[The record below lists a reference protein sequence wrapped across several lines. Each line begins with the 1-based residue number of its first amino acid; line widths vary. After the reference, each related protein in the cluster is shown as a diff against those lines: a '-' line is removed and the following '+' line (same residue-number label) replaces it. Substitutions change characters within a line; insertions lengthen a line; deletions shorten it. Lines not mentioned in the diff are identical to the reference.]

1 MSTQDVRRAFVVAA
15 KEQVE
20 ELNPDLKIAW
30 PNKKFNPPNNEPWV
44 GFHWV
49 PVDKKAV
56 TLGEGG
62 EDELVGFIQLDI
74 NVPEDSGEEL
84 TELFLASME
93 AWFVAGRPVV
103 YDSQA
108 ATVTSTSRS
117 GGRTVDPYFRT
128 SLTINFY
135 ARIIRPGLSP
145 ESDEDFSDEF
155 NSALDDW

>member
-1 MSTQDVRRAFVVAA
+1 MSTQDVRRAFVVAV

-20 ELNPDLKIAW
+20 ELNAELPIAW
-30 PNKKFNPPNNEPWV
+30 PNRKFDPPNEAPWV

-49 PVDKKAV
+49 PVSKQAV

-62 EDELVGFIQLDI
+62 EDELLGFVQLDI
-74 NVPEDSGEEL
+74 NVPQNSGEEL
-84 TELFLASME
+84 TEVFLSAME
-93 AWFVAGRPVV
+93 SFFVAGRPVV

-108 ATVTSTSRS
+108 ATVTSSSRS
-117 GGRTVDPYFRT
+117 SGRTVDPYFRT
-128 SLTINFY
+128 SITINFY

-145 ESDEDFSDEF
+145 EQDEDFSDEF